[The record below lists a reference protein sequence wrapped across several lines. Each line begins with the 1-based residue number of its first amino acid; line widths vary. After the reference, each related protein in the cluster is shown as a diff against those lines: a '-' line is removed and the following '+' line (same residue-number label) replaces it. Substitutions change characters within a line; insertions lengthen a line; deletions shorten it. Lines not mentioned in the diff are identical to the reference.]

1 MNKLDCQAHLF
12 DLSEDVHYLNAA
24 YMSPL
29 LKSVEAIG
37 HEMVALKSRPYEIT
51 PADFFSTVL
60 KTKAAFAGLIHS
72 SEPERVDLI

>member
-51 PADFFSTVL
+51 PADFFYRFKNESCL
-60 KTKAAFAGLIHS
+60 CRANSFF
-72 SEPERVDLI
+72 